1 MNAAVILFVGIV
13 VLACGYLFY
22 GRWLAKT
29 WGIDPSRKTPAVE
42 YQDGV
47 DYVPSKAPVLMGH
60 HFSSIAGGRP
70 DYRTGPGSRLRMG
83 AGDALDPDRR
93 HFLRRRT

>member
-1 MNAAVILFVGIV
+1 MKKNGALTAERQRKQEEGNTMNAAVILFVGIV

-47 DYVPSKAPVLMGH
+47 DYVTSKAPVLMGH
-60 HFSSIAGGRP
+60 HF
-70 DYRTGPGSRLRMG
+70 
-83 AGDALDPDRR
+83 
-93 HFLRRRT
+93 